1 MLKHAVSIAL
11 IVDLCGAS
19 FCRAA
24 EVPIRQV
31 VLYKHG
37 VGYFER
43 SGTIPAGDTAQFD
56 FRAAEMN
63 DVLKSLTINGR
74 SANVTG
80 LRYDSSVPLEVKLAD
95 FPFRIDGGSPLSGV
109 LDQLKGAR
117 VEMQVGSEK
126 VAGAIVAARVVAGD
140 KDRPERQQIVLLM
153 DSGEM
158 RAFDLDA
165 ATSMRFADAKL
176 QTQFRDYLGALQSA
190 RSKEKRSVYLD
201 ANASGARDIT
211 AEYIIPM
218 PIWKS
223 SYRLLFADGG
233 EPTLEGWAIVDNT
246 TDEDWTNVQMALV
259 SGKPIS
265 FVSELYAPRYIRR
278 ETAELPE
285 EAAVRPELHQG
296 AIAGAIGS
304 TAVDGQ
310 VASGANMFR
319 AGAGLGHGF
328 GSGAFKAAPPP
339 PADQAQAVMVSA
351 EASSIAEAANGAE
364 IADLFEYR
372 IAHPV
377 TIKRNESAMLPFLQD
392 KIKAR
397 KVVLYTGEDALH
409 PLNAAE
415 LTNSTGKTLD
425 GGPITVFDAGAYA
438 GEALVETVK
447 SGDKRLVSYGVDL
460 GTRVSS
466 NIDSFEQ
473 RVIEIHIHRGV
484 MTTRTSTVKKTTYT
498 INNVDAKP
506 KTLILEHEL
515 TPTFKILNQKP
526 IEVTGRASRFE
537 VQLQPAASQ
546 IFPVIEEQVLNNE
559 LAVSNQNIDSILE
572 YERNKA
578 LTDAGRRA
586 IEELAALKRQIA
598 ENGEQAKRVKDRIDT
613 IAVDEER
620 IRKNLESLNRVS
632 GQQDLVQKY
641 AGQLALVET
650 EMAGL
655 RDQQGTLARK
665 STELTAAIDDE
676 IEKMDF

>member
-1 MLKHAVSIAL
+1 MFKSAVVFVL
-11 IVDLCGAS
+11 IVSLCG
-19 FCRAA
+19 AA

-153 DSGEM
+153 DPGEM

-190 RSKEKRSVYLD
+190 RSKERRSVYLD

-223 SYRLLFADGG
+223 SYRLLFADAG

-285 EAAVRPELHQG
+285 EAAVRPELHDSAALQY
-296 AIAGAIGS
+296 
-304 TAVDGQ
+304 VP
-310 VASGANMFR
+310 N
-319 AGAGLGHGF
+319 AGLTFNQSMGMSTRDGVAQ
-328 GSGAFKAAPPP
+328 GSVNGALGRGAFKARPLG
-339 PADQAQAVMVSA
+339 DQAQNVFLPAASP
-351 EASSIAEAANGAE
+351 SSIAQAANGSE

-397 KVVLYTGEDALH
+397 KVVLYTGENAQH

-460 GTRVSS
+460 GTRVSN

-473 RVIEIHIHRGV
+473 HVIEIHMHRGV
-484 MTTRTSTVKKTTYT
+484 MTTRTSTVKKTMYA

-506 KTLILEHEL
+506 KTLILEHQL

-537 VQLQPAASQ
+537 VKLQPSASQ
-546 IFPVIEEQVLNNE
+546 TFPVIEEQVLNND
-559 LAVSNQNIDSILE
+559 LAVSNQNIDSILDF
-572 YERNKA
+572 ERNKA
-578 LTDAGRRA
+578 LTDAGRRS
-586 IEELAALKRQIA
+586 IEQLAALKRQIA
-598 ENGEQAKRVKDRIDT
+598 ENGDQAKRVKDRIDT

-641 AGQLALVET
+641 AGQLAVSRRRWRGCAISRARSLRR
-650 EMAGL
+650 MAN
-655 RDQQGTLARK
+655 
-665 STELTAAIDDE
+665 
-676 IEKMDF
+676 

>member
-1 MLKHAVSIAL
+1 MFKAAVSLVL
-11 IVDLCGAS
+11 IVHLCG
-19 FCRAA
+19 AA

-43 SGTIPAGDTAQFD
+43 SGTVPAGDTAQLD
-56 FRAAEMN
+56 FRAGEMN
-63 DVLKSLTINGR
+63 DVLKSLTVNGR

-95 FPFRIDGGSPLSGV
+95 FPFRIDRGSPLSGV

-117 VEMQVGSEK
+117 VEMQVGNEK
-126 VAGAIVAARVVAGD
+126 VAGCIVAARVVAAD

-153 DSGEM
+153 DAGEM

-176 QTQFRDYLGALQSA
+176 QGQFRDYLGALQSA

-201 ANASGARDIT
+201 GNTTGGRDIT

-223 SYRLLFADGG
+223 SYRLLFADAG

-265 FVSELYAPRYIRR
+265 FVSELYAPRYVRR
-278 ETAELPE
+278 ATAELPE
-285 EAAVRPELHQG
+285 EAAVKPELHDSALLYQPS
-296 AIAGAIGS
+296 AGL
-304 TAVDGQ
+304 TLDGQ
-310 VASGANMFR
+310 MNDDLNTNGRMVTHSGANN
-319 AGAGLGHGF
+319 GGF
-328 GSGAFKAAPPP
+328 FTPKMTALAPPP
-339 PADQAQAVMVSA
+339 PSIQMQAV

-372 IAHPV
+372 IAHAV

-397 KVVLYTGEDALH
+397 KVILYTGENALH

-425 GGPITVFDAGAYA
+425 GGPITLFDAGAYA

-460 GTRVSS
+460 GTRVS
-466 NIDSFEQ
+466 NKIDSFEQ
-473 RVIEIHIHRGV
+473 HLVEIHMHRGV
-484 MTTRTSTVKKTTYT
+484 MTTRTSTVKKTVYD
-498 INNVDAKP
+498 INNVDAKA
-506 KTLILEHEL
+506 KTLIIEHQM
-515 TPTFKILNQKP
+515 TPQFKILNQKP
-526 IEVTGRASRFE
+526 AEITGRASRFE
-537 VQLQPAASQ
+537 VKLTPSASQ
-546 IFPVIEEQVLNNE
+546 TFPVIEEQVLNNE
-559 LAVSNQNIDSILE
+559 LAISNQNIDSILE
-572 YERNKA
+572 YERNKV
-578 LTDAGRRA
+578 LSDGGRRA
-586 IEELAALKRQIA
+586 IEQLAGLKRQIA
-598 ENGEQAKRVKDRIDT
+598 DNQDRAKHVKERIDS
-613 IAVDEER
+613 IGVDEER

-641 AGQLALVET
+641 AGQLAAVET

-655 RDQQGTLARK
+655 RDQQSALGKKNSDL
-665 STELTAAIDDE
+665 SGAIDDQ